1 MVFVKAKVV
10 LKGSKGSKELVALVD
25 TGASTPVIDRSLAE
39 EIGVIFTGRRALVT
53 VSGHKIEG
61 EVAIIKELIIEDEA
75 LDYKRV
81 LVNELSEDVKKTLKN
96 IGVSDLLIIE
106 LTTIESA
113 SLLPDTK
120 NGKLRKFE
128 TFLFLR
134 I

>member
-1 MVFVKAKVV
+1 MIFVKTKVV

-25 TGASTPVIDRSLAE
+25 TGAATPVIDRSLAE

>member
-1 MVFVKAKVV
+1 MIFVKTKVV